1 MDSDVKQTRSERFKL
16 LSQTARGTL
25 MGTLLRKFWHPVALT
40 EDVAP
45 GKAKPIRIMG
55 EELTLYRGTGGQPHL
70 VGGRCAHRRS
80 ALYTG
85 WVEGDEI
92 RCLYHGWKYS
102 AAGDC
107 VERPAEK
114 DSGMPRCKIA
124 GYPVR
129 EYCGLIFAYL
139 GDGPEPEFDL
149 PRKDALERPGATV
162 VARGEKWPC
171 NWFQMIENSMDP
183 THVSFVHQKGAVGAL
198 VTGAPPVI
206 TDMETEAGI
215 EVTATRAN
223 NNIRKCD
230 WTFPNNNHTET
241 PGFAKGDPWIELSLW
256 NVPHDDEST
265 TRYFVFSTVASGEAQ
280 ARFQNYFEGMRGY
293 NPANHHDELMLEG
306 KYPDDQFFKLIN
318 AQDYVALVGQGT
330 IADRNNETLGASDRS
345 VLTLRRIFLRELE
358 AIEAQRPTK
367 AWHKLSHAPA
377 NMQTRPEEM
386 EKV

>member
-1 MDSDVKQTRSERFKL
+1 MSD
-16 LSQTARGTL
+16 
-25 MGTLLRKFWHPVALT
+25 T
-40 EDVAP
+40 EVI
-45 GKAKPIRIMG
+45 GK
-55 EELTLYRGTGGQPHL
+55 
-70 VGGRCAHRRS
+70 
-80 ALYTG
+80 
-85 WVEGDEI
+85 
-92 RCLYHGWKYS
+92 
-102 AAGDC
+102 
-107 VERPAEK
+107 
-114 DSGMPRCKIA
+114 
-124 GYPVR
+124 
-129 EYCGLIFAYL
+129 L
-139 GDGPEPEFDL
+139 GDLAATAGLRRIAILAWRDLDDPEAGGSEL
-149 PRKDALERPGATV
+149 HASR
-162 VARGEKWPC
+162 VASLW
-171 NWFQMIENSMDP
+171 
-183 THVSFVHQKGAVGAL
+183 A
-198 VTGAPPVI
+198 
-206 TDMETEAGI
+206 EAGI

-318 AQDYVALVGQGT
+318 AQYYVALVGQGT